1 MLLGTIVGISAFFPA
16 TFIVPSLLCLTST
29 TEEFNNS
36 VGVVLPEEPED
47 DLWLETEAP
56 ALGERNIKGD
66 TLSLLIP
73 EDNY

>member
-1 MLLGTIVGISAFFPA
+1 LFPPFSVLIV
-16 TFIVPSLLCLTST
+16 T

-36 VGVVLPEEPED
+36 VGVILPEETED
-47 DLWLETEAP
+47 DLRLETEAP